1 VLAPHPDDFDAI
13 GVTMRLFHENGNA
26 IHVAVLSARS
36 GVEDSFCSPPTLE
49 HKAAIRQ
56 REQRESCRF
65 FGLPPDRLEFP
76 ALGLDAEGQP
86 AAEPGNVQLFRQILA
101 RTQPDLVF
109 LPHGND
115 TNSGHRKTWAMF
127 RHAAAGLKRPLTA
140 CYNHDPKTISLRI
153 EAVTVFDEGRA
164 AWKGQLLRL
173 HQSQQHRN
181 LRRRGHGLDE
191 RILAVNRQT
200 AGELG
205 FTGRWAEAL
214 ELTRNARFREPNQS
228 GCASLISSS
237 FHRSLSSLAQS
248 ARSP

>member
-1 VLAPHPDDFDAI
+1 MNFSGPKPYRFDLLDLRADLVVAVLAPHPDDFDAI
-13 GVTMRLFHENGNA
+13 GVTLRRFHENGNA
-26 IHVAVLSARS
+26 IHVAVLSACS

-76 ALGLDAEGQP
+76 VLTLDADSQP
-86 AAEPGNVQLFRQILA
+86 ADEPGNVEVIQRTLA
-101 RTQPDLVF
+101 RTRPDLVF

-115 TNSGHRKTWAMF
+115 TNSGHRQTWAMF
-127 RHAAAGLKRPLTA
+127 RRAAAGLKRPLTA

-153 EAVTVFDEGRA
+153 DAVTPFDEEAA
-164 AWKGQLLRL
+164 AWKGRLLRF

-181 LRRRGHGLDE
+181 WLRRGHGLDE
-191 RILAVNRQT
+191 RILAVNRRT

-205 FTGRWAEAL
+205 FTDRWAEAFEL
-214 ELTRNARFREPNQS
+214 ERF
-228 GCASLISSS
+228 GG
-237 FHRSLSSLAQS
+237 
-248 ARSP
+248 